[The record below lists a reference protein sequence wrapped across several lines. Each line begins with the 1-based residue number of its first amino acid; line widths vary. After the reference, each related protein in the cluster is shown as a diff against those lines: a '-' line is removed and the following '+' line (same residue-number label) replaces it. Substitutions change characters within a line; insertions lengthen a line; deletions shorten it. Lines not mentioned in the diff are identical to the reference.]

1 MHRRHDG
8 RTRRAARQI
17 GGIVSTVEFRAESL
31 HTSTVAVGRGLMLRG
46 LRTIR
51 RMPSA
56 FIPSVAMPVFT
67 MIAFSGTY
75 FAITKIP
82 GFPTDR
88 SANWFMPLGICFGSS
103 FSGIGLGFSTIRD
116 IETRFYE
123 RLLMAPVPRRA
134 LIVGPL
140 FTAWSRTAILNA
152 FVIPMGLLLG
162 ARFTG
167 GTLGVLTLLA
177 ASFGIATISVGWG
190 LGLAFR
196 FRDMRAAAI
205 MQLTVFVVLYVSNAQ
220 MPMWLL
226 SGWVHSAARFNPAT
240 NILRLARQGLVSTA
254 SPDHMAWSNTWGGLV
269 AIVIMS
275 AVTLAFAR
283 RGLDKLDK

>member
-1 MHRRHDG
+1 M
-8 RTRRAARQI
+8 T
-17 GGIVSTVEFRAESL
+17 TVEFHSESL

-56 FIPSVAMPVFT
+56 FFPSVAMPVFT

-88 SANWFMPLGICFGSS
+88 SANWFMPLGICFGSA

-140 FTAWSRTAILNA
+140 FTAWSRTVILNA

-167 GTLGVLTLLA
+167 GILGVLALLT

-226 SGWVHSAARFNPAT
+226 SGWVHAAARFNPIT
-240 NILRLARQGLVSTA
+240 NVLRLARQGLVTSA
-254 SPDHMAWSNTWGGLV
+254 SPDHMAWSNTWGGLI
-269 AIVIMS
+269 AIVVLS
-275 AVTLAFAR
+275 AITLTFAR

>member
-1 MHRRHDG
+1 
-8 RTRRAARQI
+8 
-17 GGIVSTVEFRAESL
+17 
-31 HTSTVAVGRGLMLRG
+31 
-46 LRTIR
+46 
-51 RMPSA
+51 
-56 FIPSVAMPVFT
+56 
-67 MIAFSGTY
+67 
-75 FAITKIP
+75 
-82 GFPTDR
+82 
-88 SANWFMPLGICFGSS
+88 
-103 FSGIGLGFSTIRD
+103 
-116 IETRFYE
+116 
-123 RLLMAPVPRRA
+123 VPRRA

-167 GTLGVLTLLA
+167 GILGVLTLLA

-240 NILRLARQGLVSTA
+240 NILRLARQGLVSAT

>member
-1 MHRRHDG
+1 M
-8 RTRRAARQI
+8 
-17 GGIVSTVEFRAESL
+17 
-31 HTSTVAVGRGLMLRG
+31 
-46 LRTIR
+46 
-51 RMPSA
+51 
-56 FIPSVAMPVFT
+56 
-67 MIAFSGTY
+67 
-75 FAITKIP
+75 
-82 GFPTDR
+82 
-88 SANWFMPLGICFGSS
+88 
-103 FSGIGLGFSTIRD
+103 
-116 IETRFYE
+116 
-123 RLLMAPVPRRA
+123 
-134 LIVGPL
+134 
-140 FTAWSRTAILNA
+140 
-152 FVIPMGLLLG
+152 LG

-167 GTLGVLTLLA
+167 GILGVLTLLV

-240 NILRLARQGLVSTA
+240 NILRLARQGLVSAT

-275 AVTLAFAR
+275 AVTLVFAR